1 MTRHARTTM
10 LTLLCLTAPLAACG
24 EDHTEGVAPATVAPS
39 TPTTPTTP
47 TAEAATTP
55 EATPTSAA
63 GTAAPSA
70 DQAPADT
77 VPLPIARDRSTL
89 GFTAAKVT
97 ASHDGSFGEWSGTID
112 LARSGDPTAS
122 RVSVSIVMDSL
133 VIEPARLA
141 GHLRTPDLLDVA
153 QFPTATF
160 RSTQIAAGATGQIGG
175 AAATHTVM
183 GDFTLHGQTRTITFP
198 AIITVSD
205 SEVSARAEFS
215 INRQDFGITYPGMP
229 DDLIRDAVVIRFDIH
244 APRT

>member
-1 MTRHARTTM
+1 MTRHARTTI
-10 LTLLCLTAPLAACG
+10 LALLCLTAPLTACG
-24 EDHTEGVAPATVAPS
+24 EDHTEGVAPATVAPTTPS
-39 TPTTPTTP
+39 TPTTQAP
-47 TAEAATTP
+47 TTP

-63 GTAAPSA
+63 GTTAPST
-70 DQAPADT
+70 DQAPPDT
-77 VPLPIARDRSTL
+77 VSLPIARDRSTL

-122 RVSVSIVMDSL
+122 RENVSIVMDSL

-153 QFPTATF
+153 RFPTATF
-160 RSTQIAAGATGQIGG
+160 RSTQIAAGATGQVGD
-175 AAATHTVM
+175 AAATHTVT
-183 GDFTLHGQTRTITFP
+183 GDFTLHGQTRAITFP
-198 AIITVSD
+198 AIITVTD
-205 SEVSARAEFS
+205 GEVSARAEFS

-229 DDLIRDAVVIRFDIH
+229 DDLIRDEVVIRFDIH

>member
-1 MTRHARTTM
+1 MTRHARTTI
-10 LTLLCLTAPLAACG
+10 LALLCLTAPLAACG
-24 EDHTEGVAPATVAPS
+24 EDHTEGVAPATVAPP
-39 TPTTPTTP
+39 TTAQPEPTTPAP
-47 TAEAATTP
+47 
-55 EATPTSAA
+55 TPTSAA
-63 GTAAPSA
+63 GTTASST

-160 RSTQIAAGATGQIGG
+160 RSTQIAAGGTGQVGDT
-175 AAATHTVM
+175 AATHTVT

-198 AIITVSD
+198 AVIAVSD
-205 SEVSARAEFS
+205 AEVSARAEFS